1 MKKLFTLA
9 LACVMSL
16 AAMAGNY
23 RCKLAVDVYGDPSDP
38 MEIDLE
44 CTENANGKY
53 DILLKDFIFG
63 SMSVGNINVK
73 DINAET
79 EDGVTY
85 LTFDGTITLEGAFAA
100 FGAIPTTLKGNLSGD
115 LLAIHLQ
122 VPDLGVNVALT
133 NEVTQIYGSDFEN
146 WHKASNADE
155 PNGWHTIKSGT
166 GAFASYGKPCA
177 AISDDVPEGS
187 ASTKSVRISS
197 SSILGISANGTIT
210 TGRMAVGAMEATSTK
225 NNVFV
230 DPSSTDVDGNNDPF
244 YNTFHGRPTSI
255 TLWYKFKNGGDN
267 TNPALISANLIGEGY
282 FQEPAPEG
290 TTFENLIANATST
303 LEATDEWKS
312 VTVPFD
318 YASYNAEDIDPA
330 SILVTI
336 NTCSVPG
343 GGSKSNDDPDV
354 LYVDDVQLNYAPV
367 ATSMSIF
374 DQEVEGFSADKTEY
388 DITLPEIPTDDDIDF
403 ECVNG
408 ELAAVLIHYEE
419 SNNTLVVNIYSQEL
433 KYLKTYT
440 FHVTIDTAVKGI
452 TSDAANRTVVGR
464 YNANGQKVGNNA
476 KGLVITRFADGTAV
490 KSMK

>member
-16 AAMAGNY
+16 AAMAENY
-23 RCKLAVDVYGDPSDP
+23 RCKLAVDVYGKPSEP

-53 DILLKDFIFG
+53 DIQLKDFAFG
-63 SMSVGNINVK
+63 GMPVGNVNVK

-85 LTFDGTITLEGAFAA
+85 LTFDGTITLEGAFA
-100 FGAIPTTLKGNLSGD
+100 GLPIPTTLVGLISGD

-133 NEVTQIYGSDFEN
+133 NQVTQIYGSDFEN
-146 WHKASNADE
+146 WHKAGTSDE
-155 PNGWHTIKSGT
+155 PNGWHGIKSGT
-166 GAFASYGKPCA
+166 GLASFAGASAF
-177 AISDDVPEGS
+177 ISDDVPGDSKGE
-187 ASTKSVRISS
+187 KSVKLQSS
-197 SSILGISANGTIT
+197 VVAGISANGTIT

-267 TNPALISANLIGEGY
+267 TNPALISANLIGEGK

-290 TTFENLIANATST
+290 TTYENLIANATST

-343 GGSKSNDDPDV
+343 GGSKSSDDPDV

-403 ECVNG
+403 ECANG
-408 ELAAVLIHYEE
+408 ELAAALIHYEE
-419 SNNTLVVNIYSQEL
+419 SNNTLVVNMYSQEL

-440 FHVTIDTAVKGI
+440 FHVTINTAVKGI
-452 TSDAANRTVVGR
+452 TSDTANRTVVGR

>member
-16 AAMAGNY
+16 AAMAENY
-23 RCKLAVDVYGDPSDP
+23 RCKLAVDVYGKPSEP

-53 DILLKDFIFG
+53 DILLKDFAFG
-63 SMSVGNINVK
+63 GMPVGNINVK

-85 LTFDGTITLEGAFAA
+85 LTFDGTITLEGAFA
-100 FGAIPTTLKGNLSGD
+100 GLPIPTTLEGLISGD
-115 LLAIHLQ
+115 QLAIRLQ

-133 NEVTQIYGSDFEN
+133 NQVTQIYGSDFEN
-146 WHKASNADE
+146 WHKAGTSDE
-155 PNGWHTIKSGT
+155 PNGWHGIKSGT
-166 GAFASYGKPCA
+166 GFASLAGA
-177 AISDDVPEGS
+177 SAFISDDVPGDSKGE
-187 ASTKSVRISS
+187 KSVKLQSS
-197 SSILGISANGTIT
+197 VVAGISANGTIT

-267 TNPALISANLIGEGY
+267 TNPALISANLIGEGK

-290 TTFENLIANATST
+290 TTYENLIANATST

-343 GGSKSNDDPDV
+343 GGSKSSDDPDV

-388 DITLPEIPTDDDIDF
+388 DITLPEIPTYDDIDF

-408 ELAAVLIHYEE
+408 EQAAALIHYEKT
-419 SNNTLVVNIYSQEL
+419 NNTLVVNMYSQEL

-452 TSDAANRTVVGR
+452 TSDTANRTVTGR

-476 KGLVITRFADGTAV
+476 KGLVITRFADGTA
-490 KSMK
+490 KKTLR

>member
-1 MKKLFTLA
+1 MKKLFTLV

-16 AAMAGNY
+16 AAMAENY
-23 RCKLAVDVYGDPSDP
+23 HCKLAVDVYGVPSDP

-53 DILLKDFIFG
+53 DILLKDFAFG
-63 SMSVGNINVK
+63 GMPVGNVNVK

-100 FGAIPTTLKGNLSGD
+100 FGAIPTKLEGLISGD
-115 LLAIHLQ
+115 LLAIRLQ

-133 NEVTQIYGSDFEN
+133 NQVTQIYGSDFEN
-146 WHKASNADE
+146 WHKAGTSDE
-155 PNGWHTIKSGT
+155 PNGWHGIKSGT
-166 GAFASYGKPCA
+166 GLASFAGASAF
-177 AISDDVPEGS
+177 ISDDVPGDSKGE
-187 ASTKSVRISS
+187 KSVKLQSGVTF
-197 SSILGISANGTIT
+197 GISANGTIT
-210 TGRMAVGAMEATSTK
+210 TGRMAVGAMEAASTK

-230 DPSSTDVDGNNDPF
+230 DPSSKDVDGNGNPF

-343 GGSKSNDDPDV
+343 GGSKSSDDPDV

-403 ECVNG
+403 ECANG
-408 ELAAVLIHYEE
+408 ELAAALIHYEE
-419 SNNTLVVNIYSQEL
+419 SNNTLVVNMYSQEL

-440 FHVTIDTAVKGI
+440 FHVTINTAVKGI
-452 TSDAANRTVVGR
+452 TSDAANRTIVGR

>member
-1 MKKLFTLA
+1 MKKLFTLV

-16 AAMAGNY
+16 AAMAENY
-23 RCKLAVDVYGDPSDP
+23 RCKLAVDVYGTPSDP

-44 CTENANGKY
+44 CTKNANGKY
-53 DILLKDFIFG
+53 DILLKDFAFG
-63 SMSVGNINVK
+63 SMPVGNVNVK

-85 LTFDGTITLEGAFAA
+85 LTFDGTITLEGAFA
-100 FGAIPTTLKGNLSGD
+100 GLPIPTTLVGLISGD

-133 NEVTQIYGSDFEN
+133 NQVTQIYGSDFEN
-146 WHKASNADE
+146 WHKAGTSDE
-155 PNGWHTIKSGT
+155 PNGWHGIKSGT
-166 GAFASYGKPCA
+166 GLASFAGASAF
-177 AISDDVPEGS
+177 ISDDVPGDSKGE
-187 ASTKSVRISS
+187 KSVKLQSGVTF
-197 SSILGISANGTIT
+197 GISANGTIT
-210 TGRMAVGAMEATSTK
+210 TGRMAVGAMEAASTK

-230 DPSSTDVDGNNDPF
+230 DPSSTEFDGNGDPF

-303 LEATDEWKS
+303 LEATDKWTM

-343 GGSKSNDDPDV
+343 GGSKSSDDPDV

-388 DITLPEIPTDDDIDF
+388 DITLPEIPTDDDIYF

-408 ELAAVLIHYEE
+408 ELAAALIHYEE
-419 SNNTLVVNIYSQEL
+419 SNNTLVVNMYSQEL

-440 FHVTIDTAVKGI
+440 FHVTINTAVKGI

>member
-1 MKKLFTLA
+1 MKKLFTVV

-16 AAMAGNY
+16 AAMAENY
-23 RCKLAVDVYGDPSDP
+23 RCKLAVDVYGAPSDP

-53 DILLKDFIFG
+53 DILLKDFAFG
-63 SMSVGNINVK
+63 GMPVGNVNVK

-100 FGAIPTTLKGNLSGD
+100 FGAIPTTLEGLISGD
-115 LLAIHLQ
+115 QLAIRLQ

-133 NEVTQIYGSDFEN
+133 NQVTQIYGSDFEN
-146 WHKASNADE
+146 WHKAGTSDE
-155 PNGWHTIKSGT
+155 PNGWHGIKSGT
-166 GAFASYGKPCA
+166 GLASFAGASAF
-177 AISDDVPEGS
+177 ISDDVPGDSKGE
-187 ASTKSVRISS
+187 KSVKLQSS
-197 SSILGISANGTIT
+197 VVAGISANGTIT

-290 TTFENLIANATST
+290 TTFETLIANATST

-343 GGSKSNDDPDV
+343 GGSKSSDDPDV

-403 ECVNG
+403 ECANG
-408 ELAAVLIHYEE
+408 ELAAPLIHYEE
-419 SNNTLVVNIYSQEL
+419 SNNTLVVNMYSQEL

-440 FHVTIDTAVKGI
+440 FHVTINTAVKGI

-490 KSMK
+490 KCMK

>member
-9 LACVMSL
+9 LAYVMSL
-16 AAMAGNY
+16 AAMAENY
-23 RCKLAVDVYGDPSDP
+23 RCKLAVDVYGKPSEP

-53 DILLKDFIFG
+53 DILLKDFAFG
-63 SMSVGNINVK
+63 GMPVGNINVK

-100 FGAIPTTLKGNLSGD
+100 FGAIPTTLEGYLSGD

-133 NEVTQIYGSDFEN
+133 NQVTQIYGSDFEN
-146 WHKASNADE
+146 WHKAGTSDE
-155 PNGWHTIKSGT
+155 PNGWHGIKSGT
-166 GAFASYGKPCA
+166 GFASLAGA
-177 AISDDVPEGS
+177 SAFISDDVPGDSKGE
-187 ASTKSVRISS
+187 KSVKLQSS
-197 SSILGISANGTIT
+197 VVAGISANGTIT

-267 TNPALISANLIGEGY
+267 TNPALISANLIGEGK

-290 TTFENLIANATST
+290 TTYENLIANATST

-343 GGSKSNDDPDV
+343 GGSKSSDDPDV

-388 DITLPEIPTDDDIDF
+388 DITLPEIPTYDDIDF

-408 ELAAVLIHYEE
+408 EQAAALIHYEKT
-419 SNNTLVVNIYSQEL
+419 NNTLVVNMYSQEL
-433 KYLKTYT
+433 KYLKTFT

-452 TSDAANRTVVGR
+452 TSDTANRTVTDR

-476 KGLVITRFADGTAV
+476 KGLVITRFADGTA
-490 KSMK
+490 KKTLR

>member
-1 MKKLFTLA
+1 MKKLFTLV

-16 AAMAGNY
+16 AAMAEKY
-23 RCKLAVDVYGDPSDP
+23 RCKLAVDVYGKPSEP

-53 DILLKDFIFG
+53 DILLKDFAFG
-63 SMSVGNINVK
+63 GMPVGNVNVK

-100 FGAIPTTLKGNLSGD
+100 FEPIPTTLEGNLSGD

-166 GAFASYGKPCA
+166 GTFASFGKPCA
-177 AISDDVPEGS
+177 AISDDVPGDSKGE
-187 ASTKSVRISS
+187 KSVKLQSS
-197 SSILGISANGTIT
+197 VVAGISANGTIT
-210 TGRMAVGAMEATSTK
+210 TGRMAVGAMEAASTK

-230 DPSSTDVDGNNDPF
+230 DPSSKDVDGNGDPF
-244 YNTFHGRPTSI
+244 YNTFYGRPTSI

-267 TNPALISANLIGEGY
+267 TNPAMISANLIGEGY

-388 DITLPEIPTDDDIDF
+388 DITLPEIPTDDDIEF
-403 ECVNG
+403 ECANG
-408 ELAAVLIHYEE
+408 ELAAVLIHFEE
-419 SNNTLVVNIYSQEL
+419 SNNTLVVNMYSQEL

-452 TSDAANRTVVGR
+452 TATGNRTVLGR
-464 YNANGQKVGNNA
+464 YNANGQKVSSNA
-476 KGLVITRFADGTAV
+476 KGLVITRYSDGTAV
-490 KSMK
+490 KSVK

>member
-16 AAMAGNY
+16 AAMAENY
-23 RCKLAVDVYGDPSDP
+23 RCKLAVDVYGEPSDP

-53 DILLKDFIFG
+53 DILLKDFAFG
-63 SMSVGNINVK
+63 GMPVGNINVK

-85 LTFDGTITLEGAFAA
+85 LTFDGTITLEGDFAA
-100 FGAIPTTLKGNLSGD
+100 FGAIPTTLEGYLSGD

-146 WHKASNADE
+146 WHKAGTSDE
-155 PNGWHTIKSGT
+155 PNGWHGIKSGT
-166 GAFASYGKPCA
+166 GLASFAGASAF
-177 AISDDVPEGS
+177 ISDDVPGDSKGE
-187 ASTKSVRISS
+187 KSVKLQSS
-197 SSILGISANGTIT
+197 VVAGISANGTIT
-210 TGRMAVGAMEATSTK
+210 TGRMAVGAMEAASTK

-230 DPSSTDVDGNNDPF
+230 DPSSKDVDGNGDPF
-244 YNTFHGRPTSI
+244 YNTFYGRPTSI

-267 TNPALISANLIGEGY
+267 TNPALISANLIGEGK

-290 TTFENLIANATST
+290 TTYENLIANATST

-343 GGSKSNDDPDV
+343 GGSKSSDDPDV

-403 ECVNG
+403 ECANG
-408 ELAAVLIHYEE
+408 ELAAALIHYEE
-419 SNNTLVVNIYSQEL
+419 SNNTLVVNMYSQEL

-452 TSDAANRTVVGR
+452 TSDAANRTIVGR

>member
-1 MKKLFTLA
+1 MKKLFTLV

-23 RCKLAVDVYGDPSDP
+23 RCKLAVDVYGAPSEP

-53 DILLKDFIFG
+53 DILLKDFAFG
-63 SMSVGNINVK
+63 GMPVGNVNVK
-73 DINAET
+73 DINAVR

-85 LTFDGTITLEGAFAA
+85 LTFDGTITLEGAFA
-100 FGAIPTTLKGNLSGD
+100 GLPIPTTLVGLISGD

-122 VPDLGVNVALT
+122 VPSLGVNVALT
-133 NEVTQIYGSDFEN
+133 NQVTQIYGSDFEN
-146 WHKASNADE
+146 WHKAGTSDE
-155 PNGWHTIKSGT
+155 PNGWHGIKSGT
-166 GAFASYGKPCA
+166 GLASFAGASAF
-177 AISDDVPEGS
+177 ISDDVPGDSKGE
-187 ASTKSVRISS
+187 KSVKLQSGVTF
-197 SSILGISANGTIT
+197 GISANGTIT
-210 TGRMAVGAMEATSTK
+210 TGRMAVGAMEAASTK

-230 DPSSTDVDGNNDPF
+230 DPSSKDVDGNGNPF

-303 LEATDEWKS
+303 LEATDKWTM

-343 GGSKSNDDPDV
+343 GGSKSSDDPDV

-403 ECVNG
+403 ECANG
-408 ELAAVLIHYEE
+408 ELAAALIHYEE
-419 SNNTLVVNIYSQEL
+419 SNNTLVVNMYSQEL
-433 KYLKTYT
+433 KYLKTYN

-490 KSMK
+490 KNMK

>member
-1 MKKLFTLA
+1 MKKLFTLV

-16 AAMAGNY
+16 AAMAENY
-23 RCKLAVDVYGDPSDP
+23 RCKLAVDVYGAPSDP

-53 DILLKDFIFG
+53 DILLKDFAFG
-63 SMSVGNINVK
+63 GMPVGNINVK
-73 DINAET
+73 DINAES
-79 EDGVTY
+79 DDWATY
-85 LTFDGTITLEGAFAA
+85 LTFDGTITLEGAFAGL
-100 FGAIPTTLKGNLSGD
+100 GAIPTTLEGMLSGD
-115 LLAIHLQ
+115 QLAIHLQ
-122 VPDLGVNVALT
+122 VPLLGVNVALISQ
-133 NEVTQIYGSDFEN
+133 VTQIYGSDFEN
-146 WHKASNADE
+146 WHKAGTSDE
-155 PNGWHTIKSGT
+155 PNGWHGIKSGT
-166 GAFASYGKPCA
+166 GLASFAGASAF
-177 AISDDVPEGS
+177 ISDDVPGDSKGE
-187 ASTKSVRISS
+187 KSVKLQSGVTF
-197 SSILGISANGTIT
+197 GISANGTIT
-210 TGRMAVGAMEATSTK
+210 TGRMAVGAMDAASTK

-230 DPSSTDVDGNNDPF
+230 DPSSKDVDGNGNPF

-267 TNPALISANLIGEGY
+267 TNPALLSANLIGEGY

-343 GGSKSNDDPDV
+343 GGSKSSDDPDV

-403 ECVNG
+403 ECANG
-408 ELAAVLIHYEE
+408 ELAAALIHYEE
-419 SNNTLVVNIYSQEL
+419 SNNTLVVNMYSQEL

-440 FHVTIDTAVKGI
+440 FHVTINTAVKGI

>member
-1 MKKLFTLA
+1 MKKLFTLV

-16 AAMAGNY
+16 AAMAEDY

-63 SMSVGNINVK
+63 SMPVGDINVK
-73 DINAET
+73 DINAES

-100 FGAIPTTLKGNLSGD
+100 FGAIPTTLEGNLSGD

-146 WHKASNADE
+146 WHKAGTSDE

-166 GAFASYGKPCA
+166 GTFASFGKPCA
-177 AISDDVPEGS
+177 AISDDVPGDSKGE
-187 ASTKSVRISS
+187 KSVKLQSS
-197 SSILGISANGTIT
+197 VVAGISANGTIT
-210 TGRMAVGAMEATSTK
+210 TGRMAVGAMEAASTK

-230 DPSSTDVDGNNDPF
+230 DPSSKDVDGNDNPF

-267 TNPALISANLIGEGY
+267 TNPALISANLIGEGK

-290 TTFENLIANATST
+290 TTYENLIANATST

-343 GGSKSNDDPDV
+343 GGSKSSDDPDV
-354 LYVDDVQLNYAPV
+354 LYVDDVQINYAPV

-403 ECVNG
+403 ECANG
-408 ELAAVLIHYEE
+408 ELAAALIHYEE
-419 SNNTLVVNIYSQEL
+419 TNNTLVVNMYSQEL

-452 TSDAANRTVVGR
+452 TSDTANRTIVGR

>member
-1 MKKLFTLA
+1 MKKLFTLV

-23 RCKLAVDVYGDPSDP
+23 RCKLAVDVYGAPSDP

-53 DILLKDFIFG
+53 DILLKDFAFG
-63 SMSVGNINVK
+63 GMPVGNVNVK
-73 DINAET
+73 DINAVRGG
-79 EDGVTY
+79 GVTL
-85 LTFDGTITLEGAFAA
+85 LTFDGTITLEGAFA
-100 FGAIPTTLKGNLSGD
+100 GLPIPTTLVGLISGD
-115 LLAIHLQ
+115 QLTIRLQ

-133 NEVTQIYGSDFEN
+133 NQVTQIYGSDFEN
-146 WHKASNADE
+146 WHKAGTSDE
-155 PNGWHTIKSGT
+155 PNGWHGIKSGT
-166 GAFASYGKPCA
+166 GLASFAGASAF
-177 AISDDVPEGS
+177 ISDDVPGDSKGE
-187 ASTKSVRISS
+187 KSVKLQSS
-197 SSILGISANGTIT
+197 VVAGISANGTIT
-210 TGRMAVGAMEATSTK
+210 TGRMAVGAMEAASTK

-230 DPSSTDVDGNNDPF
+230 DPSSKDVDGNGNPF

-343 GGSKSNDDPDV
+343 GGSKSSDDPDV

-419 SNNTLVVNIYSQEL
+419 SNNTLVVNMYSQEL

-452 TSDAANRTVVGR
+452 TSDTANRTVTGR

>member
-16 AAMAGNY
+16 AAMAENY
-23 RCKLAVDVYGDPSDP
+23 RCKLAVDVYGAPSEP

-53 DILLKDFIFG
+53 DILLKDFAFG
-63 SMSVGNINVK
+63 GMPVGNVNVK

-85 LTFDGTITLEGAFAA
+85 LTFDGTITLEGAFA
-100 FGAIPTTLKGNLSGD
+100 GLPIPTTLVGLISGD

-122 VPDLGVNVALT
+122 VPSLGVNVALINQT
-133 NEVTQIYGSDFEN
+133 TQIYGSDFEN
-146 WHKASNADE
+146 WHKAGTSDE
-155 PNGWHTIKSGT
+155 PNGWHGIKSGT
-166 GAFASYGKPCA
+166 GLASFAGASAF
-177 AISDDVPEGS
+177 ISDDVPGDSKGE
-187 ASTKSVRISS
+187 KSVKLQSGVTF
-197 SSILGISANGTIT
+197 GISANGTIT

-267 TNPALISANLIGEGY
+267 TNPALISANLIGEGK

-290 TTFENLIANATST
+290 TTYENLIANATST

-343 GGSKSNDDPDV
+343 GGSKSSDDPDV

-388 DITLPEIPTDDDIDF
+388 DITLPEIPTDDDIYF

-408 ELAAVLIHYEE
+408 ELAAALIHYEE
-419 SNNTLVVNIYSQEL
+419 SNNTLVVNMYSQEL

-440 FHVTIDTAVKGI
+440 FHVTINTAVKGI

>member
-1 MKKLFTLA
+1 MKKLFTLV

-23 RCKLAVDVYGDPSDP
+23 RCKLAVDVYGTPSDP

-53 DILLKDFIFG
+53 DILLKDFAFG
-63 SMSVGNINVK
+63 GMPVGNVNVK
-73 DINAET
+73 DINAVRGG
-79 EDGVTY
+79 GVTL
-85 LTFDGTITLEGAFAA
+85 LTFDGTITLEGAFA
-100 FGAIPTTLKGNLSGD
+100 GLPIPTTLEGLISGD
-115 LLAIHLQ
+115 QLTIRLQ
-122 VPDLGVNVALT
+122 VPSLGVNVALT

-146 WHKASNADE
+146 WHKAGTSDE
-155 PNGWHTIKSGT
+155 PNGWHGIKSGT
-166 GAFASYGKPCA
+166 GLASFAGASAF
-177 AISDDVPEGS
+177 ISDDVPEDSKGE
-187 ASTKSVRISS
+187 KSVKLQSS
-197 SSILGISANGTIT
+197 VVAGISANGTIT

-303 LEATDEWKS
+303 LEATDKWTM

-343 GGSKSNDDPDV
+343 GGSKSSDNPDV

-374 DQEVEGFSADKTEY
+374 GEEVEGFSADKTEY

-403 ECVNG
+403 ECANG
-408 ELAAVLIHYEE
+408 ELAAALIHYEE
-419 SNNTLVVNIYSQEL
+419 SNNTLVVNMYSQEL

-440 FHVTIDTAVKGI
+440 FHVTINTAVKGI

>member
-16 AAMAGNY
+16 AAMAENY
-23 RCKLAVDVYGDPSDP
+23 RCKLAVDVYGKPSEP

-53 DILLKDFIFG
+53 DILLKDFAFG
-63 SMSVGNINVK
+63 GMPVGNVNVK

-85 LTFDGTITLEGAFAA
+85 LTFDGTITLEGAFA
-100 FGAIPTTLKGNLSGD
+100 GLPIPTTLEGLISGD
-115 LLAIHLQ
+115 QLAIRLQ

-133 NEVTQIYGSDFEN
+133 NQVTQIYGSDFEN
-146 WHKASNADE
+146 WHKAGTSDE
-155 PNGWHTIKSGT
+155 PNGWHGIKSGT
-166 GAFASYGKPCA
+166 GLASFAGASAF
-177 AISDDVPEGS
+177 ISDDVPGDSKGE
-187 ASTKSVRISS
+187 KSVKLQSGVTF
-197 SSILGISANGTIT
+197 GISANGTIT
-210 TGRMAVGAMEATSTK
+210 TGRMAVGAMEAASTK

-230 DPSSTDVDGNNDPF
+230 DPSSKDVDGNGDPF
-244 YNTFHGRPTSI
+244 YNTFYGRPTSI

-343 GGSKSNDDPDV
+343 GGSKSSDDPDV

-388 DITLPEIPTDDDIDF
+388 DITLPEIPTDDDIYF

-408 ELAAVLIHYEE
+408 ELAAALIHYEE
-419 SNNTLVVNIYSQEL
+419 SNNTLVVNMYSQEL

-440 FHVTIDTAVKGI
+440 FHVTINTAVKGI

>member
-1 MKKLFTLA
+1 MKKLFTLV

-16 AAMAGNY
+16 AAMAENY
-23 RCKLAVDVYGDPSDP
+23 RCKLAVDVYGTPSDP

-53 DILLKDFIFG
+53 DILLKDFAFG
-63 SMSVGNINVK
+63 GMPVGNVNVK
-73 DINAET
+73 DINAVR

-85 LTFDGTITLEGAFAA
+85 LTFDGTITLEGAFA
-100 FGAIPTTLKGNLSGD
+100 GLPIPTTLEGLISGD
-115 LLAIHLQ
+115 QLAIRLQ

-133 NEVTQIYGSDFEN
+133 NQVTQIYGSDFEN
-146 WHKASNADE
+146 WHKAGTSDE
-155 PNGWHTIKSGT
+155 PNGWHGIKSGT
-166 GAFASYGKPCA
+166 GFASLAGA
-177 AISDDVPEGS
+177 SAFISDDVPGDS
-187 ASTKSVRISS
+187 KGKKSVKLQSS
-197 SSILGISANGTIT
+197 VVAGISANGTIT

-343 GGSKSNDDPDV
+343 GGSKSSDDPDV

-388 DITLPEIPTDDDIDF
+388 DITLPEIPTDDDIYF

-408 ELAAVLIHYEE
+408 ELAAALIHYEE
-419 SNNTLVVNIYSQEL
+419 SNNTLVVNMYSQEL

-440 FHVTIDTAVKGI
+440 FHVTINTAVKGI
-452 TSDAANRTVVGR
+452 TSDAANHTVVGR

>member
-1 MKKLFTLA
+1 
-9 LACVMSL
+9 
-16 AAMAGNY
+16 MASF
-23 RCKLAVDVYGDPSDP
+23 A
-38 MEIDLE
+38 
-44 CTENANGKY
+44 
-53 DILLKDFIFG
+53 
-63 SMSVGNINVK
+63 
-73 DINAET
+73 
-79 EDGVTY
+79 
-85 LTFDGTITLEGAFAA
+85 GASA
-100 FGAIPTTLKGNLSGD
+100 F
-115 LLAIHLQ
+115 
-122 VPDLGVNVALT
+122 
-133 NEVTQIYGSDFEN
+133 
-146 WHKASNADE
+146 
-155 PNGWHTIKSGT
+155 
-166 GAFASYGKPCA
+166 
-177 AISDDVPEGS
+177 ISDDVPGDSKGE
-187 ASTKSVRISS
+187 KSVKLQSGVTF
-197 SSILGISANGTIT
+197 GISANGTIT
-210 TGRMAVGAMEATSTK
+210 TGRMAVGAMEAASTK

-230 DPSSTDVDGNNDPF
+230 DPSSTEFDGNGDPF

-303 LEATDEWKS
+303 LEATDKWTM

-343 GGSKSNDDPDV
+343 GGSKSSDDPDV

-403 ECVNG
+403 ECANG
-408 ELAAVLIHYEE
+408 ELAAPLIHYEE
-419 SNNTLVVNIYSQEL
+419 SNNTLVVNMYSQEL

>member
-1 MKKLFTLA
+1 MKKFFTLV

-16 AAMAGNY
+16 AAMAEKY
-23 RCKLAVDVYGDPSDP
+23 RCKLAVDVYGKPSEP

-53 DILLKDFIFG
+53 DILLKDFAFG
-63 SMSVGNINVK
+63 GMPVGNVNVK

-100 FGAIPTTLKGNLSGD
+100 FGAIPTTLEGNLSGD

-133 NEVTQIYGSDFEN
+133 NEDTQIYGSDFEN

-166 GAFASYGKPCA
+166 GIFASFGKPCA
-177 AISDDVPEGS
+177 AISDDVPGDSKGE
-187 ASTKSVRISS
+187 KSVKLQSS
-197 SSILGISANGTIT
+197 VVAGISANGTIT

-267 TNPALISANLIGEGY
+267 TNPALISANLIGEGK

-290 TTFENLIANATST
+290 TTYENLIANATST

-419 SNNTLVVNIYSQEL
+419 SNNTLVVNMYSQEL

-452 TSDAANRTVVGR
+452 TSDAANRTITGR

>member
-1 MKKLFTLA
+1 MKKLFTLV

-16 AAMAGNY
+16 AAMAENY

-53 DILLKDFIFG
+53 DILLKDFAFG

-100 FGAIPTTLKGNLSGD
+100 FGPIPTTLEGNLSGD

-146 WHKASNADE
+146 WHKAGTSDE

-166 GAFASYGKPCA
+166 GTFASFGKPCA
-177 AISDDVPEGS
+177 AISDDVPGDSKGE
-187 ASTKSVRISS
+187 KSVKLQSS
-197 SSILGISANGTIT
+197 VVAGISANGTIT

-267 TNPALISANLIGEGY
+267 TNPALISANLIGEGK

-290 TTFENLIANATST
+290 TTYENLIANATST

-343 GGSKSNDDPDV
+343 GGSKLNDDPDV
-354 LYVDDVQLNYAPV
+354 LYVDDVQINYAPV

-419 SNNTLVVNIYSQEL
+419 SNNTLVVNMYSQEL

-452 TSDAANRTVVGR
+452 TSDAANRTITGR